1 MEETL
6 FHNQNYWT
14 SPYNY
19 FEEVRAQYK
28 LPERVKFHDVTL
40 RDGEQSPG
48 VAFRAEEKVY
58 VAKLLDQLGVDRIEV
73 SLPAVSDE
81 DKRATK
87 MVADMRPEAQVFVLC
102 RGIASDVENALDC
115 GVDGIILE
123 LPVGIPR
130 LKYQFPEWTEDDVVE
145 KASHWAKFAKSKGL
159 EVVLF
164 PMDCTRARPE
174 FFTRVLREVGS
185 LPEVDGVSLVDTSGS
200 LTPQAAVYV
209 VKQMKE
215 LTHKRIEVHTH
226 TDFGMGV
233 ATSLAALTAGAE
245 VIHTSVAGL
254 GERTGNTPLDEVAV
268 SAKTLYGVDSNIKFD
283 KLYEISHQV
292 IDISK
297 FKISPSKPVIGG
309 RAFTRES
316 GMGVDLVKTQP
327 LALFGITPSWVG
339 QKPQYVL
346 GKKSGLNSVDMK
358 LDDLGMPKLS
368 DDQKKAVLTRIKE
381 LSLIKKGLVN
391 DNEFVAIVKE
401 VTGE

>member
-19 FEEVRAQYK
+19 FEEVRGQYS
-28 LPERVKFHDVTL
+28 LPKKVKFHDVTL

-48 VAFRAEEKVY
+48 VAFRAEEKVFI
-58 VAKLLDQLGVDRIEV
+58 AKLLDELGVDRIEV
-73 SLPAVSDE
+73 SLPAVSAE
-81 DKRATK
+81 DLKATK
-87 MVADMRPEAQVFVLC
+87 AVVAFRPKAQVFVLC
-102 RGIASDVENALDC
+102 RGIASDVDLALDC

-130 LKYQFPEWTEDDVVE
+130 LKYQFPDWSEDDVVN
-145 KASHWAKFAKSKGL
+145 KAAYWAKFAKSKGL

-174 FFTRVLREVGS
+174 FFSRVLSEVGA

-200 LTPQAAVYV
+200 LTPQAATYL

-245 VIHTSVAGL
+245 VIHASVAGL
-254 GERTGNTPLDEVAV
+254 GERTGNTPLDEAAV

-283 KLYEISHQV
+283 KLYSISHQI
-292 IDISK
+292 IDIAK
-297 FKISPSKPVIGG
+297 FQIAPSKPVIGD

-316 GMGVDLVKTQP
+316 GMGVNLVKTQP
-327 LALFGITPSWVG
+327 LALFGLVPEWVG
-339 QKPQYVL
+339 QKAKYVL
-346 GKKSGLNSVDMK
+346 GKKSGIASIEMK
-358 LDDLGMPKLS
+358 LEDLCLPSLKN
-368 DDQKKAVLTRIKE
+368 DQMNVVLTKIKD
-381 LSLIKKGLVN
+381 LSLMKKGLVN
-391 DNEFVAIVKE
+391 DTEFIAIVKE
-401 VTGE
+401 VIGA

>member
-19 FEEVRAQYK
+19 FEEVRSQFS
-28 LPERVKFHDVTL
+28 LPEKVKFHDVTL

-58 VAKLLDQLGVDRIEV
+58 IAKLLDELGVDRIEA
-73 SLPAVSDE
+73 SLPAVSEE

-87 MVADMRPEAQVFVLC
+87 EIVEMRPKAQVFVLC
-102 RGIASDVENALDC
+102 RGIESDVQNALDC

-123 LPVGIPR
+123 LPVGTPR
-130 LKYQFPEWTEDDVVE
+130 LKYQFSEWTEDDVVE
-145 KASHWAKFAKSKGL
+145 KATHWAKFAKSKGL

-164 PMDCTRARPE
+164 PMDCTRSRPE

-185 LPEVDGVSLVDTSGS
+185 LPEVDGVSVVDTSGS
-200 LTPQAAVYV
+200 LTPQAAVYL

-215 LTHKRIEVHTH
+215 ITHKRIEVHTH

-233 ATSLAALTAGAE
+233 ATSLAAVTAGAE
-245 VIHTSVAGL
+245 VIHVSVAGL
-254 GERTGNTPLDEVAV
+254 GERTGNTPLDEAAV
-268 SAKTLYGVDSNIKFD
+268 SAKTLYGLDSNIKFE

-297 FKISPSKPVIGG
+297 FKIAPSKPLIGG

-316 GMGVDLVKTQP
+316 GMGVNLVKTQP
-327 LALFGITPSWVG
+327 LALFGVMPDWVG
-339 QKPQYVL
+339 QKAQYVL
-346 GKKSGLNSVDMK
+346 GKKSGMASVDMK
-358 LDDLGMPKLS
+358 LQDLDMADLPT
-368 DDQKKAVLTRIKE
+368 DQKKTVMTKIKE
-381 LSLIKKGLVN
+381 LGIMKKGLVN
-391 DNEFVAIVKE
+391 DEEFVAIVKE
-401 VTGE
+401 VTGK

>member
-6 FHNQNYWT
+6 FHNENYWT

-19 FEEVRAQYK
+19 FDEVRSQFV
-28 LPERVKFHDVTL
+28 LPKKVKFHDVTL

-58 VAKLLDQLGVDRIEV
+58 IAKLLDQLGVDRIEA

-87 MVADMRPEAQVFVLC
+87 EIVAMRPKAQVFVLS
-102 RGIASDVENALDC
+102 RGIESDVQNALDC

-123 LPVGIPR
+123 LPVGTPR

-174 FFTRVLREVGS
+174 FFTRVLREVGT
-185 LPEVDGVSLVDTSGS
+185 LPEVDGVSVVDTSGS
-200 LTPQAAVYV
+200 LTPQAAVYL

-215 LTHKRIEVHTH
+215 ITHKRIEVHTH

-233 ATSLAALTAGAE
+233 ATSLAAVTAGAE
-245 VIHTSVAGL
+245 VIHASVAGL
-254 GERTGNTPLDEVAV
+254 GERTGNTPLDEAAI
-268 SAKTLYGVDSNIKFD
+268 SAKTLYGLDSNIKFD

-297 FKISPSKPVIGG
+297 FKIAPTKAVIGEL
-309 RAFTRES
+309 AFTRES

-327 LALFGITPSWVG
+327 LALFGIMPDWVG
-339 QKPQYVL
+339 QKAKYVL
-346 GKKSGLNSVDMK
+346 GKKSGMASVDMK
-358 LDDLGMPKLS
+358 LQDLGMADLPKEE
-368 DDQKKAVLTRIKE
+368 KKVIMTKIKD
-381 LSLIKKGLVN
+381 LGIMKKGLVN
-391 DNEFVAIVKE
+391 DEEFVAIVKE
-401 VTGE
+401 VTGK